1 MSVTTAIAIYF
12 LIWWLT
18 LFAVL
23 PFGVRSQHEGG
34 DMVPGS
40 DPGAPIVPRLLWK
53 LFWTTFVSGVIFA
66 ILYVVYVNKL
76 ITFDDMMKLFGMPR

>member
-23 PFGVRSQHEGG
+23 PFGVRSQHEDG

-53 LFWTTFVSGVIFA
+53 LFWTTIVSGVIFA

>member
-23 PFGVRSQHEGG
+23 PFGVRSQHEDG